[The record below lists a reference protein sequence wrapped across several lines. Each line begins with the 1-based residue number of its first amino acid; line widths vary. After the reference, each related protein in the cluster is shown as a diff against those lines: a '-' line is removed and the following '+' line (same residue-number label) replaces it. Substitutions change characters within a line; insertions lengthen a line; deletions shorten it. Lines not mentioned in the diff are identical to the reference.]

1 MMSFSVQCDF
11 YCVYRWDLI
20 FAHQYMKNLILSEH
34 FDILNN
40 TLKQFLPGGFCKS
53 KFPTRRSRRDTDS
66 GHVLLVSFDV
76 ILTINLSFGN
86 LYWLD

>member
-1 MMSFSVQCDF
+1 
-11 YCVYRWDLI
+11 
-20 FAHQYMKNLILSEH
+20 MKNLILSEH
-34 FDILNN
+34 FDIYPYNN
-40 TLKQFLPGGFCKS
+40 ILKQFLPGELCKS

-86 LYWLD
+86 LYWLDKSSFR